1 MRGLHDRVEEAA
13 AFLRGKGA
21 APRALVIL
29 GTGLGGFGDRLAD
42 AASVPYRDVPNF
54 PRSTAPGHA
63 GHLVLGRLG
72 DVPLMVM
79 EGRFHYYE
87 GLSLEEVTL
96 PIRVA
101 RALGARTLLIT
112 NAVGGL
118 NLAYALGDIVGVE
131 DHINLMGA
139 SPLRGPNDDRL
150 GPRFPDLSEPY
161 DRALLA
167 RAEEA
172 ARRAG
177 FALRRGVLVAVA
189 GPQLETR
196 AEYRWLRSMGAD
208 VVGMSTV
215 PECIAAVHAGLKV
228 CALSVVTDRCD
239 PDHLEPVKVE
249 SILKVAAEA
258 APRLEKLLFGLLPHA

>member
-1 MRGLHDRVEEAA
+1 MRGLFEKAEEAA
-13 AFLRGKGA
+13 AFLRTKGA
-21 APRALVIL
+21 EPRALVIL
-29 GTGLGGFGDRLAD
+29 GTGLGGLGERLEGAFT
-42 AASVPYRDVPNF
+42 VPYGEIPHF

-63 GHLVLGRLG
+63 GHLVFGRHEG
-72 DVPLMVM
+72 VPAMVM

-87 GLSLEEVTL
+87 GYSLDEVTL
-96 PIRVA
+96 GVRVA
-101 RALGARTLLIT
+101 KALGARTLLIT
-112 NAVGGL
+112 NAAGGL
-118 NLAYALGDIVGVE
+118 DLDYALGDIVGIE
-131 DHINLMGA
+131 DHLNLMGA
-139 SPLRGPNDDRL
+139 SPLRGENDERL

-167 RAEEA
+167 RAEEI
-172 ARRAG
+172 ARDHG
-177 FALRRGVLVAVA
+177 FPLRRGVLVAVA

-215 PECIAAVHAGLKV
+215 PECIAAVHAGMRV

-249 SILKVAAEA
+249 RILAVAAAA
-258 APRLEKLLFGLLPHA
+258 APRLERLLFGLLKHA